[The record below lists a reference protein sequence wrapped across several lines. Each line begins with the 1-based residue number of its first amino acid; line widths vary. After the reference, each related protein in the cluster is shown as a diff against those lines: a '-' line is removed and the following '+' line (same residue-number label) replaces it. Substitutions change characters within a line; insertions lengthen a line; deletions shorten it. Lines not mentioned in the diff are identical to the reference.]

1 MHIEKIINE
10 VFAFPLELIND
21 ELLLRNIDT
30 WDSMTHMILIV
41 KIEETFDIQLSGD
54 EIVEFQS
61 IKDIKEALRKRD
73 KL

>member
-1 MHIEKIINE
+1 VHIEKIINE

-30 WDSMTHMILIV
+30 WDSMTHMVLIV

-54 EIVEFQS
+54 EIVEFKS
-61 IKDIKEALRKRD
+61 IQDIKEALRKRD

>member
-1 MHIEKIINE
+1 MNIEKIINE
-10 VFAFPLELIND
+10 VFAFPLESIND

-54 EIVEFQS
+54 EIVEFKS
-61 IKDIKEALRKRD
+61 IQDIKQALRKRD